1 MNSLPLALFTRH
13 RLRSCGS
20 PTASMTKIKLG
31 YVEFTPKALTQSRG
45 VHHEDDGGLPSDGE
59 ESDGRGKVCRHLRYH
74 GCSVCLSQTPARY
87 PHPNVAYFYFSIL
100 ARRRTVGLS
109 DLHPNLPN
117 HLFAQPAPGQVHA
130 EEVRTRVL
138 GVGGLHRHALLYSL
152 SHHLRST
159 LVKKNSQE
167 LSHIG
172 LSGCSAFWWI
182 SWGKPPLRARIS
194 RK

>member
-1 MNSLPLALFTRH
+1 
-13 RLRSCGS
+13 
-20 PTASMTKIKLG
+20 MTKIKLG

-100 ARRRTVGLS
+100 ARSRTVGLS

-172 LSGCSAFWWI
+172 LSGCSALWWI